1 MKKIFAIFAVLLIF
15 SLSLYRCSKSTP
27 VEIQNNPS
35 SSKPI
40 EENQSKYEHKEK
52 QPEVKE
58 NNTTNSSEEAKKVY
72 LKLGDSGEEVNELQ
86 TKLNKFQY
94 NLTVDGKLGTL
105 TDFAVRNFQS
115 KVNITSDG
123 IVGPETYKKLD
134 STPTQDPYLFK
145 LSDKKNDSPQVSS
158 STNSYETFINS
169 QICSSNT
176 DYYIYTNLSQHVVC
190 IFKGSNY
197 NWKLIN
203 SFTCSVGKSSTPTIT
218 GHFTVGIKDTY
229 FVTANGIICKYFTQ
243 INGNYLFHSILYDKN
258 NNVVDSRLGVNISHG
273 CVRLDTE
280 NAKYIYDN
288 VPSGTTI
295 WVQ

>member
-1 MKKIFAIFAVLLIF
+1 MKKIFIIIVALLIF
-15 SLSLYRCSKSTP
+15 RLSLSTP
-27 VEIQNNPS
+27 VEIQNKLSP
-35 SSKPI
+35 SKPL
-40 EENQSKYEHKEK
+40 EENQSKDEHKEK
-52 QPEVKE
+52 QPKVKE

-72 LKLGDSGEEVNELQ
+72 LKLGDSGEKVNELQ
-86 TKLNKFQY
+86 TKLNKFKY

-105 TDFAVRNFQS
+105 TDFAVRDFQS
-115 KVNITSDG
+115 KVNIISDG
-123 IVGPETYKKLD
+123 IVGPETFKRLD
-134 STPTQDPYLFK
+134 STPTEDPYLFK
-145 LSDKKNDSPQVSS
+145 PSDKKNDSSQVSS

-169 QICSSNT
+169 KICSSNT

-203 SFTCSVGKSSTPTIT
+203 SFTCSVGKSSTPTIR
-218 GHFTVGIKDTY
+218 GHFTIGTRGTY
-229 FVTANGIICKYFTQ
+229 FVANNGVICKYFTQ

-288 VPSGTTI
+288 VPSTTAI
-295 WVQ
+295 WIQ